1 MQNKVRK
8 AGRELQID
16 FEALGEFFGFDS
28 ELINIAQEAFES
40 VKEIFE
46 EIEKTK
52 SYNQFKV
59 LNAFQKNKLSYIHF
73 SKTDGYGYS
82 DSGRDVIEKIY
93 SDIFGCEDSL
103 VRIQFISGT
112 QAISTMLF
120 GILRPGDVLLSI
132 CGQPYD
138 TLQKVIGT
146 KKGGYGTLIE
156 FGIKYEEVELKG
168 NDFDFEKI
176 GDILNKQ
183 KVKAV
188 FIQRSRGYSLR
199 DSISI
204 ANIKKV
210 TQFIKDVSPNTIV
223 VVDNCYGEFVEK
235 FEPTEVGVDLVA
247 GSLIKNP
254 GGTIASCGGYIAG
267 RKDLVEMC
275 ADRLNTPGMGKEV
288 GPSLGFN
295 REILQGLLFAP
306 HIVAESL
313 KVAVLTA
320 YIMERLGYEV
330 FPRYNQHRTDIIQT
344 IVFKSPE
351 KLIRFCQGIQKGCPV
366 DSNVLPEPWDMPGYS
381 HKIIMAA
388 GGFVQG
394 TSLELSCDAPIREP
408 FAAYIQGSSSFEIGI
423 VGVLKAIEMIRR
435 M

>member
-1 MQNKVRK
+1 M
-8 AGRELQID
+8 
-16 FEALGEFFGFDS
+16 
-28 ELINIAQEAFES
+28 ELIALAQQAIEN

-46 EIEKTK
+46 KIDRVK
-52 SYNQFKV
+52 SHNQLKI
-59 LNAFQKNKLSYIHF
+59 LNAFHKNKLSYTHLN
-73 SKTDGYGYS
+73 KTDGYGYS
-82 DSGRDVIEKIY
+82 DSGRDVIERIY
-93 SDIFGCEDSL
+93 SDVFGCEDSL

-120 GILRPGDVLLSI
+120 GILRPGDLLLSI
-132 CGQPYD
+132 CGKPYD
-138 TLQKVIGT
+138 TLQKVIGI
-146 KKGGYGTLIE
+146 KGGGCGSLLE
-156 FGIKYEEVELKG
+156 FGVRYEEVELKED
-168 NDFDFEKI
+168 NFDYDKI
-176 GDILNKQ
+176 ENLLKRQ

-199 DSISI
+199 GSVSIEK
-204 ANIKKV
+204 IKQI
-210 TQFIKDVSPNTIV
+210 TQFIKDISQDTIV
-223 VVDNCYGEFVEK
+223 MVDNCYGEFVEEK
-235 FEPTEVGVDLVA
+235 EPTEVGADLIA

-295 REILQGLLFAP
+295 KEILQGLLFAP
-306 HIVAESL
+306 HIVSESL
-313 KVAVLTA
+313 KVAVFAA
-320 YIMERLGYEV
+320 YIMEKMGYEV
-330 FPRYNQHRTDIIQT
+330 FPRYDEHRTDIIQS
-344 IVFKSPE
+344 IVFNNEE

-381 HKIIMAA
+381 HKVIMAA

-394 TSLELSCDAPIREP
+394 TSLELSCDAPVREP
-408 FAAYIQGSSSFEIGI
+408 FVAYLQGSSSFEIGV
-423 VGVLKAIEMIRR
+423 VGILKAIEMIRR